1 MRNKLYKGLIILL
14 FMIAG
19 FLSTVLLSCQEISDP
34 EAEFARIRSIAFEGK
49 YSEAESAA
57 RKLLKEYPAYGD
69 ARILL
74 GRLLAWQK
82 DYKQALSVIDTLL
95 LTEPSNQ
102 DALSAKRDITL
113 WAKESSPVA
122 TDIRAGYY
130 FDTFSVPY
138 SRFWQVFSTGAGH
151 RFDWGPA
158 YAGINVGNAI
168 IGGISPRSAVE
179 LQFEANAFPR
189 LSDRNYAYLAY
200 AYSPGSYFPRHRAAA
215 EIWQL
220 LSKGW
225 GLSAGLNY
233 YYFDRNIFIALASVE
248 KYVGKYWLSL
258 RSFFY
263 FKDEGITTS
272 FYANIRRYT
281 NSTDYFQVTLGTG
294 TAPDE
299 PFDVEIDLMR
309 LSAHSVR
316 LAYNAA
322 ITPKLMIRVGA
333 GYSREEYDESLWRD
347 RFEGGINLTY
357 AIKMK

>member
-1 MRNKLYKGLIILL
+1 MRNKFHIGLLYAFFITTGLMYSA
-14 FMIAG
+14 F
-19 FLSTVLLSCQEISDP
+19 LSCQEIADP
-34 EAEFARIRSIAFEGK
+34 EAEFARIRAVAFEGK

-57 RKLLKEYPAYGD
+57 RKLLKEYPSYGD

-74 GRLLAWQK
+74 GRIIAWQK
-82 DYKQALSVIDTLL
+82 DYKQAISVIDTLL
-95 LTEPSNQ
+95 MTEPGNQ

-113 WAKESSPVA
+113 WAKESSPVT
-122 TDIRAGYY
+122 TDIRAGYF

-138 SRFWQVFSTGAGH
+138 PRFWQVFSAGAGH

-158 YAGINVGNAI
+158 HAGINVGNAI
-168 IGGISPRSAVE
+168 IEGMSPRSAVE
-179 LQFEANAFPR
+179 LQFEVNAFPR
-189 LSDRNYAYLAY
+189 LSEKNYSYLAY

-215 EIWQL
+215 ELWQIL
-220 LSKGW
+220 PKGW
-225 GLSAGLNY
+225 CLSAGLNY

-248 KYVGKYWLSL
+248 KYTGKYWLSL
-258 RSFFY
+258 KSFLY
-263 FKDEGITTS
+263 FKDEGVTTS

-281 NSTDYFQVTLGTG
+281 NITDYFQVTLGTG

-316 LAYNAA
+316 LAYNVAV
-322 ITPKLMIRVGA
+322 TPKLMLRAGA

-347 RFEGGINLTY
+347 RFEGGINLIY
-357 AIKMK
+357 AVKMK